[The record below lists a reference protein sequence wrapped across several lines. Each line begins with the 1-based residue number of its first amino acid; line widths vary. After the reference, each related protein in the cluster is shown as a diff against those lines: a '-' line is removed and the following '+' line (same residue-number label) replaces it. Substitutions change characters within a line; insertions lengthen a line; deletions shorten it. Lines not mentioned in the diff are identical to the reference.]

1 MHPRSRQFLCLLV
14 FTMMAALAVAQNAT
28 PEATDVRPINHN
40 SVSKN
45 TSANVPPPGTGVT
58 TNGGTTNAIPLFSTA
73 TDIENSILTQTGASI
88 DVAGSLSATGSVGG
102 NNFRLGGRLFAF
114 GSYANYNAFL
124 GFAGNNTMTGQ
135 GNTATGVQA
144 LSINTKG
151 YWNTANGWQALS
163 LNTTGVE
170 NTAVGTDAL
179 AHNTSGYG
187 NTASGYYAL
196 VNNTT
201 GVANIAT
208 GGLALQTN
216 TTGSGN
222 VADGYQALAYNTGGG
237 NTAVGHMAL
246 YNNTTGQL
254 NTTIGGISGMASDSS
269 AITGSNNTFLGAGA
283 DPSTGTL
290 TNATAIGALAL
301 VSQSNS
307 LVLGS
312 TNGINSATADTYVGI
327 ATNAPSNIFTI
338 GQGHGQAI
346 ADGWTTYSSR
356 RWKTNIQT
364 LNDALAKVEML
375 RGVSYDLKE
384 SGKHEVG
391 VIAEEV
397 GAVVPEVVTFE
408 ANGKDARGV
417 DYSRLTALLIEA
429 VKQQQNEIASLSAQ
443 LKRRATKEATLESRL
458 SLLEKGNE
466 RDRTHLASA
475 QSRSPEKR

>member
-1 MHPRSRQFLCLLV
+1 MI
-14 FTMMAALAVAQNAT
+14 AALAVAQNAI
-28 PEATDVRPINHN
+28 PGATDVHPINHN
-40 SVSKN
+40 SVLKN
-45 TSANVPPPGTGVT
+45 TGSKLPPGANVT
-58 TNGGTTNAIPLFSTA
+58 TNGGATNAIPLFAST
-73 TDIENSILTQTGASI
+73 TDIENSILTQTGASSI
-88 DVAGSLSATGSVGG
+88 DVAGSLAATGAVAGDS
-102 NNFRLGGRLFAF
+102 FKLDGRLFAF
-114 GSYANYNAFL
+114 GSYAKQNAFL
-124 GFAGNNTMTGQ
+124 GFAGNNTMTGK
-135 GNTATGVQA
+135 GNTGIGAQA
-144 LSINTKG
+144 LASDTKG
-151 YWNTANGWQALS
+151 YWNTATGWQALAD
-163 LNTTGVE
+163 NTSGAE
-170 NTAVGTDAL
+170 NTAVGTDVL
-179 AHNTSGYG
+179 AHNTTGYG
-187 NTASGYYAL
+187 NTASGYWAL

-208 GGLALQTN
+208 GGLALASN
-216 TTGSGN
+216 TTGTGN
-222 VADGYQALAYNTGGG
+222 VADGYQALADNTSGG

-254 NTTIGGISGMASDSS
+254 NTTLGWISGVATDKS

-307 LVLGS
+307 MVLGS
-312 TNGINSATADTYVGI
+312 INGVNQAIADTFVGI
-327 ATNAPSNIFTI
+327 GTNAPTNIFTI
-338 GQGHGQAI
+338 GQGHGQAL

-364 LNDALAKVEML
+364 LSDSLAKVEML
-375 RGVSYDLKE
+375 RGVSYDLKD

-429 VKQQQNEIASLSAQ
+429 VKQQQKEIAEQTAQ
-443 LKRRATKEATLESRL
+443 IHQQTEQITVLRSQVKERVLKETGLEGRL
-458 SLLEKGNE
+458 AQIE
-466 RDRTHLASA
+466 RDGARTEPLAATHNTSGDSGG
-475 QSRSPEKR
+475 Q